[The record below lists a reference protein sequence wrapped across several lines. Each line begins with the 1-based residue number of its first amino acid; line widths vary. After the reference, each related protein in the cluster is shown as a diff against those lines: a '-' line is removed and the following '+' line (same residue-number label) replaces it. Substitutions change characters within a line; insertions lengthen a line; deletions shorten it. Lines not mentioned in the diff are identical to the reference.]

1 MEAAPLRSM
10 LKFPSDYRRSRPVL
24 SLIQTLA
31 SKYLKSIIGRLVEV
45 TNGGFVALQ
54 SQNLASAEWQLWRSA
69 SGKNGSGGADQKIKK
84 CIFRV
89 SAVIEGGIDVQ
100 W

>member
-69 SGKNGSGGADQKIKK
+69 SGKNGSVAISDDWPLSEI
-84 CIFRV
+84 
-89 SAVIEGGIDVQ
+89 GISLTASRL
-100 W
+100 